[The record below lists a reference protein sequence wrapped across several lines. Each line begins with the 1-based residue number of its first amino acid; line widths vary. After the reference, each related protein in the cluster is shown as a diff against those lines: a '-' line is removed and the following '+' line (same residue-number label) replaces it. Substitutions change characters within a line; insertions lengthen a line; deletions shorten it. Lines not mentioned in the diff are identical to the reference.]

1 MLCVIAKLDKEATA
15 SLQALRTLAYAPGE
29 AGRPLHG
36 HITLATYVGGD
47 EAAFLRSCRELLRD
61 LPAFSV
67 SYGKL
72 EVLAETSILVASPEP
87 NPVLEALHRRIAA
100 AFPGE
105 LDLWTGTERWQ
116 AHTTLFY
123 SPQADLQA
131 LCRRMEAQFKPFAAR
146 VESIEFSRVLEDG
159 FEILGVVAL
168 AD

>member
-72 EVLAETSILVASPEP
+72 EVLAETSILVASPGK
-87 NPVLEALHRRIAA
+87 AA
-100 AFPGE
+100 AMRRCSASSTGFGSGE
-105 LDLWTGTERWQ
+105 AT
-116 AHTTLFY
+116 
-123 SPQADLQA
+123 
-131 LCRRMEAQFKPFAAR
+131 RMEVSASTSNFP
-146 VESIEFSRVLEDG
+146 
-159 FEILGVVAL
+159 
-168 AD
+168 

>member
-1 MLCVIAKLDKEATA
+1 MLCVIARLDDRSTEKLN
-15 SLQALRTLAYAPGE
+15 ALRMLAFPPGE

-36 HITLATYVGGD
+36 HITLATCVGGD
-47 EAAFLRSCRELLRD
+47 EAAFLRSCRELLRGVS
-61 LPAFSV
+61 AFSV
-67 SYGKL
+67 PYGKL
-72 EVLAETSILVASPEP
+72 EVLEETSIIVASPEP
-87 NPVLEALHRRIAA
+87 NPALEALHRRIVRAHAA
-100 AFPGE
+100 E

-131 LCRRMEAQFKPFAAR
+131 LCRRMEAQFTPFTAR

-168 AD
+168 DS

>member
-1 MLCVIAKLDKEATA
+1 MLCVIAKLDEEATA
-15 SLQALRTLAYAPGE
+15 RLQALRTLAAPSGE
-29 AGRPLHG
+29 PGRPLHG

-47 EAAFLRSCRELLRD
+47 EAGFLRSCRELLRD

-72 EVLAETSILVASPEP
+72 EVLAETSIIVASPEP
-87 NPVLEALHRRIAA
+87 NPALEALHRRIAA

-123 SPQADLQA
+123 SPQPDLQG
-131 LCRRMEAQFKPFAAR
+131 LCRRMGEQFEPFAAR
-146 VESIEFSRVLEDG
+146 VGSIEFSRVLEDG
-159 FEILGVVAL
+159 LEILGVVAL
-168 AD
+168 GD